1 MRHYITLPKVANQS
15 IIVNFNPIW
24 NGRGGGGGQKC
35 LHLFS
40 FLNIFKTKRGIT
52 LPYYDF

>member
-24 NGRGGGGGQKC
+24 NGRGGGGGAKMPP
-35 LHLFS
+35 FV
-40 FLNIFKTKRGIT
+40 FFFKYLQNEKR
-52 LPYYDF
+52 YYFALL